1 MNLFEDSGIET
12 LKKRYSNLH
21 PLIFHRSVE
30 RARSLS
36 DLFDIL
42 EQIPNKSPIV
52 WDEIQRLWVHNTDVM
67 SHEKLKQMRKRK

>member
-21 PLIFHRSVE
+21 PLVFHRSVE
-30 RARSLS
+30 RARNLS

-42 EQIPNKSPIV
+42 EQIPNKSPII
-52 WDEIQRLWVHNTDVM
+52 WDETQRLWVHNTDVM